1 MAKSARSAPSLVPA
15 ILALIV
21 LVGLAYLL
29 FADLQPSRTEH
40 TVSPPIEIEDPQ
52 IEEVTIEPV
61 APSEDQQAI
70 TEKEAEQFVDHLG
83 SRAVTLDGKQ
93 GEFVR
98 KDGTIVIPKVEKRD
112 TTIGQLLADKSLSPD
127 TSVTIEYTE
136 TEKQQTTIQALDDS
150 TEDKNTIV
158 TIEKADGS
166 QQQSPLID
174 LINDNN
180 VDKNAQITVINK
192 QAIQKKTTIGQ
203 LSQSELSPKQ
213 TIHAEIDRGSIELS
227 VNDIVKSGGLD
238 DNALFY
244 LHRVTEA
251 DRQGLWGIIQ
261 SGLIQR
267 FRQGLPL
274 EGIGINKDL
283 VRVTIPADAD
293 EPLPTG
299 LSSFLG
305 KILNNKVESSYI
317 YNYTTSTM
325 GHNPDLIYPGQ
336 QLILIHFSNDELKQ
350 IYQFFAD
357 QRNEQAETFAIH

>member
-1 MAKSARSAPSLVPA
+1 MAKSARSVPSLVPA
-15 ILALIV
+15 ILALMV
-21 LVGLAYLL
+21 LLGLAYLL

-40 TVSPPIEIEDPQ
+40 TVSPPIEIEDPE

-70 TEKEAEQFVDHLG
+70 VEKEAEQFVDHLG
-83 SRAVTLDGKQ
+83 SKAVTLDEKQ

-98 KDGTIVIPKVEKRD
+98 KDGTIVIPKIEKRE
-112 TTIGQLLADKSLSPD
+112 TTIGQLLADKSLSAD
-127 TSVTIEYTE
+127 TPVTIKYTE
-136 TEKQQTTIQALDDS
+136 TDKQQTTLQALDDI
-150 TEDKNTIV
+150 TEDKNSLV
-158 TIEKADGS
+158 TIEHADGS
-166 QQQSPLID
+166 REQYTLIELMSTD
-174 LINDNN
+174 N
-180 VDKNAQITVINK
+180 VDKNAPITVVNE
-192 QAIQKKTTIGQ
+192 QEVQKKTTIGQ
-203 LSQSELSPKQ
+203 LSESDLPSDRQLE
-213 TIHAEIDRGSIELS
+213 AEIDKGSIELS
-227 VNDIVKSGGLD
+227 VNDIVNSGGLD
-238 DNALFY
+238 DSALFY

-267 FRQGLPL
+267 FRQGLAL

-336 QLILIHFSNDELKQ
+336 QLILIHFSTNELKD

-357 QRNEQAETFAIH
+357 QRNEQVQTFAIH

>member
-1 MAKSARSAPSLVPA
+1 MAKPARSAPSLVPA
-15 ILALIV
+15 ILALLV
-21 LVGLAYLL
+21 LIGLAYLL

-83 SRAVTLDGKQ
+83 SKAVTLDGEKGQ
-93 GEFVR
+93 FVR
-98 KDGTIVIPKVEKRD
+98 KDGTIVIPKIEKRE
-112 TTIGQLLADKSLSPD
+112 TTIAKLLADKSLSSD
-127 TSVTIEYTE
+127 TPITIKYTE
-136 TEKQQTTIQALDDS
+136 TEKEQTTLQALDDS
-150 TEDKNTIV
+150 TEDKNTVV

-166 QQQSPLID
+166 RKQSPLIE
-174 LINDNN
+174 LLEDNTA
-180 VDKNAQITVINK
+180 DKNAQITVINEH
-192 QAIQKKTTIGQ
+192 AVQKKTTLGQ
-203 LSQSELSPKQ
+203 LSKSDISPNQ
-213 TIHAEIDRGSIELS
+213 MIEADIDRGSIELS
-227 VNDIVKSGGLD
+227 VDDIVQSGGLND
-238 DNALFY
+238 DALFY

-267 FRQGLPL
+267 FRQGLTL
-274 EGIGINKDL
+274 EGIGVNKDL

-336 QLILIHFSNDELKQ
+336 QLILIHFSVDELKQ

-357 QRNEQAETFAIH
+357 QRNEQAQTFAIH

>member
-1 MAKSARSAPSLVPA
+1 MAKSARSVPSLVPA
-15 ILALIV
+15 ILALMV
-21 LVGLAYLL
+21 LLGLAYLL

-40 TVSPPIEIEDPQ
+40 TVSPPIEIEDPE

-61 APSEDQQAI
+61 VPTEDQQAI
-70 TEKEAEQFVDHLG
+70 IEKEAEQFVDHLG
-83 SRAVTLDGKQ
+83 SKAVTLNEKQ

-98 KDGTIVIPKVEKRD
+98 KDGTIVIPKIEKRE
-112 TTIGQLLADKSLSPD
+112 TTIGQLLADKSLSAD
-127 TSVTIEYTE
+127 TPVTIKYTE
-136 TEKQQTTIQALDDS
+136 TEKQQTTLQALDDS
-150 TEDKNTIV
+150 TEDKNTFV
-158 TIEKADGS
+158 TIEQADGS
-166 QQQSPLID
+166 RQQRPLID
-174 LINDNN
+174 LLNAEN
-180 VDKNAQITVINK
+180 VDRSAPITVITE
-192 QAIQKKTTIGQ
+192 QDVQKKTTIGQ
-203 LSQSELSPKQ
+203 LSQSDLPEDRLLE
-213 TIHAEIDRGSIELS
+213 AEIDKGSIELS
-227 VNDIVKSGGLD
+227 VNDIVKSGGLEAS
-238 DNALFY
+238 ALFY

-267 FRQGLPL
+267 FRQGLAL
-274 EGIGINKDL
+274 EGINKDL

-305 KILNNKVESSYI
+305 KVLNNKVESSYI

-336 QLILIHFSNDELKQ
+336 QLILIHFSSKELKD

-357 QRNEQAETFAIH
+357 QRNEQAQTFAIH